1 MLQKYVRQL
10 KRPIQESYLDPLSKI
25 QKLHEGDTTAAF
37 DMESIILSAA
47 GGPKFT
53 SKLIPNSD
61 KVGEQIAR
69 KLKLKGLGGSM
80 PKSVYPASP
89 AWKEYFAPA
98 KPKGSTLTPK
108 TDIIIGKKRISV
120 KTGDAVLMSG
130 EKKEASA
137 TFYAAMNNT
146 GTIDDAVKKLMS
158 HIDNLLPS
166 TDMTKYNIKGNKTQL
181 EKAGKFAQIEILRK
195 ADEAH
200 QAFKE
205 DMRTVFAN
213 SPKFAQEFV
222 FEAMTGKVKF
232 DNNDGTA
239 DHFLVTDFKGMKPT
253 IHEVVNSSDDYVT
266 KIMKYVNPD
275 VSFKSAQKQTTK
287 DGVKTKT
294 GYYTFFSAVKV
305 GIKMVMEEEI
315 KNGNL
320 LTEGVLDIIKRGFTK
335 AVSWVKNFFK
345 KIKQFIGKS
354 YKKLLQF
361 MDMEPIVTFNGGG
374 TTISWPN

>member
-1 MLQKYVRQL
+1 MLRKYVRQV
-10 KRPIQESYLDPLSKI
+10 KKPIQESYLDPLSKI
-25 QKLHEGDTTAAF
+25 QKLYEGDTTAAF
-37 DMESIILSAA
+37 DMEKVIVSAA

-61 KVGEQIAR
+61 KVGKLIAK
-69 KLKLKGLGGSM
+69 KLKLEGLGGRM
-80 PKSVYPASP
+80 PANTYPASKD
-89 AWKEYFAPA
+89 WKEYFSPA
-98 KPKGSTLTPK
+98 VPKGSTLTPK
-108 TDIIIGKKRISV
+108 TDIVIGKKRISL

-130 EKKEASA
+130 EIKEARA
-137 TFYAAMNNT
+137 TFYTAMNNT
-146 GTIDDAVKKLMS
+146 GTVDEAVNNLMG
-158 HIDNLLPS
+158 HINNLLPS
-166 TDMTKYNIKGNKTQL
+166 TDMTKYNIKGNKTEL
-181 EKAGKFAQIEILRK
+181 EKAGKFAEIEILRK

-200 QAFKE
+200 QAFKK

-232 DNNDGTA
+232 NNNDGTA

-253 IHEVVNSSDDYVT
+253 IHKVTSSSDAYVT

-305 GIKMVMEEEI
+305 GIKMVIEEEI
-315 KNGNL
+315 KNGDL
-320 LTEGVLDIIKRGFTK
+320 LTEGILDIVKRGFAK
-335 AVSWVKNFFK
+335 AVNWVKNFFK
-345 KIKQFIGKS
+345 KIKDFIGKS
-354 YKKLLQF
+354 YKKLLDF
-361 MDMEPIVTFNGGG
+361 MEIEPVVTFNGSG